1 MNKYCF
7 TNNGKTWE
15 RITKKQAR
23 AAYVNGLTVAICPVN
38 FKLFTQWLYPYMASR
53 ESRKQFIIDDIGA
66 KNDFN
71 NIVSSF
77 EHYNC
82 FNDETGRY
90 AAFYIPVV
98 TVDRFTG
105 ETPTA
110 YTLGTVKQY
119 DCSVME
125 G

>member
-1 MNKYCF
+1 MRKYSF

-23 AAYVNGLTVAICPVN
+23 AAYNNGLT
-38 FKLFTQWLYPYMASR
+38 
-53 ESRKQFIIDDIGA
+53 
-66 KNDFN
+66 
-71 NIVSSF
+71 
-77 EHYNC
+77 YNC
-82 FNDETGRY
+82 TDNQTGRY
-90 AAFYIPVV
+90 TAFYIPVV

-119 DCSVME
+119 DYSVME